1 MSNFSLIT
9 LGGPLIAND
18 FYGLFVADWLAI
30 LQLSNVRMLTIL
42 FRFKVVLSLCKVCV
56 ICLAEL
62 FLILRLSTLSVKWLL
77 HLVHLNR
84 R

>member
-1 MSNFSLIT
+1 M
-9 LGGPLIAND
+9 AND

-30 LQLSNVRMLTIL
+30 LELLSNERMLTIL
-42 FRFKVVLSLCKVCV
+42 FGFKVVLSLCKVCV

>member
-1 MSNFSLIT
+1 M
-9 LGGPLIAND
+9 IAND

-42 FRFKVVLSLCKVCV
+42 FGFKIVLSLCKVCV

>member
-1 MSNFSLIT
+1 
-9 LGGPLIAND
+9 LIAND

-42 FRFKVVLSLCKVCV
+42 FGFKIVLSLCKVCV